1 VGDALYRQYHDT
13 EWGVPEYDPRALW
26 EKLQLDGMQAGLSWI
41 TILRKRESIR
51 AEFDL
56 FDPER
61 LAGWTPARVS
71 KALLNPG
78 IIRSAKKIEAVIGNA
93 QTYLRMMAGGEDF
106 SDYCWEW
113 VGGEPVHGKW
123 TNFRDAPTFTDWSE
137 ATATWNSLANGV
149 QADGVEAAAA
159 AVFSIGANNSSANVP
174 AGPLNIDLTSLVQT
188 WSNGATNY
196 GFALLP
202 FAPSGTN
209 GIDFFSRESANAAVR
224 PTLSVTWI
232 PTPGAVGLAGVAG
245 LAALRRRRQ
254 A

>member
-1 VGDALYRQYHDT
+1 MSDETAYCGWAPVGDALYRQYHDT

-61 LAGWTPARVS
+61 LASWTPARVS

-137 ATATWNSLANGV
+137 AMSKDLKRRGFKFV
-149 QADGVEAAAA
+149 
-159 AVFSIGANNSSANVP
+159 
-174 AGPLNIDLTSLVQT
+174 GPTIVYAWAQ
-188 WSNGATNY
+188 
-196 GFALLP
+196 
-202 FAPSGTN
+202 
-209 GIDFFSRESANAAVR
+209 
-224 PTLSVTWI
+224 
-232 PTPGAVGLAGVAG
+232 AVGMVNDHEVSCP
-245 LAALRRRRQ
+245 RYREVKENT
-254 A
+254 